1 MQPIVDELGRII
13 DEMVTRPGFAHP
25 QPFKR
30 GAIRF
35 AFLSML
41 HKDVTVHPLGQR
53 QAEAHFMAQER
64 MSWLWQL
71 PIRPHS
77 QPSLTRVHEVVLQC
91 FDFGRMLQPE

>member
-41 HKDVTVHPLGQR
+41 YEDLTVNPLGQR

-71 PIRPHS
+71 PIRLHSPAIPH
-77 QPSLTRVHEVVLQC
+77 T
-91 FDFGRMLQPE
+91 GA